1 MKIDYE
7 VLESEFDSLPTRA
20 PVERPT
26 RPVGSLT
33 DNLRKV
39 KPNRD
44 GAHKR
49 LTDTKEWVN
58 A

>member
-1 MKIDYE
+1 MSINYE
-7 VLESEFDSLPTRA
+7 ALEEQFDSLPTRA

-49 LTDTKEWVN
+49 LTVSKEWN
-58 A
+58 L

>member
-1 MKIDYE
+1 MTINYDLLDEMY
-7 VLESEFDSLPTRA
+7 DALPTREK
-20 PVERPT
+20 VQKST
-26 RPVGSLT
+26 NPVGSLT

-49 LTDTKEWVN
+49 VHLAEWN
-58 A
+58 G